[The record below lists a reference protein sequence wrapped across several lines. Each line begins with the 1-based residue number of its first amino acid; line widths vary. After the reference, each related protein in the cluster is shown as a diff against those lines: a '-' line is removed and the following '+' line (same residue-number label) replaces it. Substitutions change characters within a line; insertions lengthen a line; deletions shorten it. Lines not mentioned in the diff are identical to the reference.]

1 MQLKNCNS
9 GTQVLFSLWIYMSFL
24 CGFQYESGENEW
36 LLSLSSLSFLLSTH
50 TNLFSCVYMWRAERE
65 SMLCGSTLLEVD
77 IGEHKW
83 VSWESESGRGRKA
96 VKSVLISCLLNRQLG
111 HNSTGD
117 SVEYTSGML
126 RDYIHFLTSTHL
138 KKKKIPWTP
147 FWLLITFF
155 SVFFPLNSFCFLSFH
170 II

>member
-138 KKKKIPWTP
+138 KKKKKFHERHSD
-147 FWLLITFF
+147 FW
-155 SVFFPLNSFCFLSFH
+155 SLSFQFSFL
-170 II
+170 